1 MSHEL
6 SYTINLQREPE
17 GGYTVIVPALP
28 GCISYGQTY
37 EEALLMAKDAIRCH
51 VEGLQQIG
59 GDIPVEPLNTAR
71 ISVPL
76 EGVIAAP

>member
-17 GGYTVIVPALP
+17 GGYTVVVPALP
-28 GCISYGQTY
+28 GCISYGETY
-37 EEALLMAKDAIRCH
+37 EEALMMAKKAIRCH

-59 GDIPVEPLNTAR
+59 GEIPVEPLNTAR

-76 EGVIAAP
+76 RGAASA